1 MLPLGLLPR
10 GEKAEIVSIRERGCS
25 LKKTDLDCRT
35 EDIGLRPGK
44 VVEVLSNELHG
55 PMLLKI
61 DESRVAI
68 GRGIAMKIMVKQQAS
83 N

>member
-1 MLPLGLLPR
+1 MLLLGLLNR
-10 GEKAEIVSIRERGCS
+10 GEKAEIVSIREHGCS
-25 LKKTDLDCRT
+25 LKKSGLDCRT

-44 VVEVLSNELHG
+44 IVEVLCNELRG

-68 GRGIAMKIMVKQQAS
+68 GRGVAMKIMVKQKP
-83 N
+83 